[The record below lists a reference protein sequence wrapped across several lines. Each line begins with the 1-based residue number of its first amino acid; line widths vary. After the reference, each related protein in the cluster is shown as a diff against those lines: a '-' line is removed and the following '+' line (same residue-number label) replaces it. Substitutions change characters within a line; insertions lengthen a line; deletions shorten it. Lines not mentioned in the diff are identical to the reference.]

1 MSKELTDKWKNGEL
15 DMTHYYVRLTNGRIC
30 RCLYDGSKIFMKAID
45 GLDEKVQEVL
55 APVPSY
61 ESLYNPNDGRSNT
74 TGLFTVL
81 KIIKRDIENAQ
92 KRRSLTDLECGIKS
106 QVVSL
111 LKKWGIK

>member
-1 MSKELTDKWKNGEL
+1 MSKELTKKWKNGEL
-15 DMTHYYVRLTNGRIC
+15 FGHHYV
-30 RCLYDGSKIFMKAID
+30 KIPKEEASIHNVSCMD
-45 GLDEKVQEVL
+45 YLLDEYGVEVL

-61 ESLYNPNDGRSNT
+61 ESLYNPNDGMSTT

-111 LKKWGIK
+111 LKKWGMYNG

>member
-1 MSKELTDKWKNGEL
+1 MSKTLTEQWKNGEL
-15 DMTHYYVRLTNGRIC
+15 LAGLYYFRKN
-30 RCLYDGSKIFMKAID
+30 D
-45 GLDEKVQEVL
+45 GLIYIEFHDDYRGFCTPEEYIKEVL

-74 TGLFTVL
+74 TGVFTVL
-81 KIIKRDIENAQ
+81 KLIKRDIDNAQ

-111 LKKWGIK
+111 LKKWGLK